1 MRVESERGPPPIVLS
16 VMENISSIV
25 GLLAASLTSLSYIP
39 QLRKAW
45 PRNSTEDI
53 SLKMLIV
60 LSSGLS
66 LWIVY
71 GVLQRDW
78 VVAFANVVS
87 LSLVG
92 AVLVCKVRDL

>member
-60 LSSGLS
+60 LSSRLS

>member
-1 MRVESERGPPPIVLS
+1 MDNLA
-16 VMENISSIV
+16 SIV
-25 GLLAASLTSLSYIP
+25 GLLAAALTSLSYVP
-39 QLRKAW
+39 QLRKAL
-45 PRNSTEDI
+45 PRDSTEDI

-71 GVLQRDW
+71 GVIQKDW
-78 VVAFANVVS
+78 VVALANVVG

-92 AVLVCKVRDL
+92 AVLVCKLRDL